1 MWAVVFVFVV
11 ALLLRAST
19 INVAFANESLEVSYA
34 ASRNVS
40 YTPPIGPGSFD
51 VTVTLVLEVIYTC
64 SVDGALPGAST
75 CHMNAALHSG
85 TLTVD
90 YHIKPPIGPDLDGS
104 KSIPL
109 PQGGQEL
116 LGDSPPIIIPIDS
129 TGDVTILIHGC
140 LLADFTTDGG
150 SINPHSLQWSTWE
163 TQDTVVSASTEN
175 VLLTMETKYSVS
187 LTVTVTVGG
196 FNPSRNIPVEQ
207 FPGDPRASFVIP
219 EFPTLIS
226 WIVVIAVPL
235 SVALFA
241 SKKIR
246 SKRL

>member
-1 MWAVVFVFVV
+1 VKYGILKVL
-11 ALLLRAST
+11 ALLLMAST
-19 INVAFANESLEVSYA
+19 INVAFANESLEVSYT

-40 YTPPIGPGSFD
+40 YTALIGPGSFD
-51 VTVTLVLEVIYTC
+51 VTVTLVLEAIYTS
-64 SVDGALPGAST
+64 SVDGTLPGAST
-75 CHMNAALHSG
+75 CHMNVAPYSG
-85 TLTVD
+85 TLTVG

-129 TGDVTILIHGC
+129 TVDVTILIHGC
-140 LLADFTTDGG
+140 LLADFTTNVG

-163 TQDTVVSASTEN
+163 TQDTLVSASTKN

-187 LTVTVTVGG
+187 FTVTLTVGS
-196 FNPSRNIPVEQ
+196 FEFPSQNIPVEQ
-207 FPGDPRASFVIP
+207 FPGDPSAKFVIP
-219 EFPTLIS
+219 EFPTLIA
-226 WIVVIAVPL
+226 WIAVIMVPS

-246 SKRL
+246 PKVN